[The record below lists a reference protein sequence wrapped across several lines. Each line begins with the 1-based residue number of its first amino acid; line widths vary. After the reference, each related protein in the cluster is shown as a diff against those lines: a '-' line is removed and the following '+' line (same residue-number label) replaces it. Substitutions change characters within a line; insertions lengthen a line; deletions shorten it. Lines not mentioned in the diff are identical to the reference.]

1 MPKYLVRVPTGVSPP
16 AEVDRQRGVTG
27 WVIDE
32 VHDDQALLEVHGL
45 SAPSPDW
52 SALHWIFCEDGT
64 EPELPAE
71 LTAIALEHHT
81 GWDYERSW
89 PAGVATP
96 GIKQVSFLHKGRGVS
111 DGEFRQRYRAHV
123 AEARRHM
130 PGLWKYVQNL
140 VVPLPSDRAE
150 LFGVSEL
157 WFASVDDFRDRYWA
171 TPESQIEEHAEVSTF
186 LSSRTWSMLVHEV
199 IQACGPAEATP

>member
-1 MPKYLVRVPTGVSPP
+1 MAKFLVRVPIGAAPP
-16 AEVDRQRGVTG
+16 AGVDRQRGVTG
-27 WVIDE
+27 WIIDE
-32 VHDDQALLEVHGL
+32 IQGDQALLELQGL
-45 SAPSPDW
+45 TPPSPAW

-64 EPELPAE
+64 EPELAPG
-71 LTAIALEHHT
+71 LSAITLAHHV

-89 PAGVATP
+89 PDGAPTP

-111 DGEFRQRYRAHV
+111 DDDFRQRYRAHV
-123 AEARRHM
+123 GEARRHM

-140 VVPLPSDRAE
+140 VDPLPSDRAE

-186 LSSRTWSMLVHEV
+186 LSSRTWSMIVHEV
-199 IQACGPAEATP
+199 IQPCGPASAAP